1 MQQIRPNN
9 YYQPHRLFDVIRH
22 IRGLKSDTELAGF
35 LEVGRP
41 LISKVRRGYLP
52 LSGGLLLRIHE
63 VTAFDIG
70 WLKAVA
76 GDRRKLQRVSEN
88 KLVVTPARSGAEMS
102 HATPASP
109 LNWVWA
115 RGPTGSS

>member
-1 MQQIRPNN
+1 MQKIQHNIH
-9 YYQPHRLFDVIRH
+9 YQPHRLFDVIRH
-22 IRGLKSDTELAGF
+22 IRGLRSDTELAGF
-35 LEVGRP
+35 LQVGRP

-88 KLVVTPARSGAEMS
+88 KLIVKPARSTAEVP
-102 HATPASP
+102 HYTRAAP
-109 LNWVWA
+109 LNWAWT
-115 RGPTGSS
+115 GSGTGSS

>member
-1 MQQIRPNN
+1 MQQIQHNT

-22 IRGLKSDTELAGF
+22 IRGLSTDTELAGF

-70 WLKAVA
+70 WLKEVA

-88 KLVVTPARSGAEMS
+88 KLVVTPARSGAEMT
-102 HATPASP
+102 HDTRAATFDLP
-109 LNWVWA
+109 WT
-115 RGPTGSS
+115 RTPTGPS